1 MSSPNFKLDWNEK
14 ELTAEVRAASKKAV
28 LAGARDVAIDAK
40 MNVPVDKGN
49 LLFSIA
55 VKTWEAHDAVGAY
68 VTAGGKDLGHI
79 ARFVELGTPGT
90 IYKGGN
96 KKGKER
102 KPIKANP
109 YLRPALK
116 KNKRKIL
123 AKFNGA
129 LK

>member
-1 MSSPNFKLDWNEK
+1 MSFSLDWNEK
-14 ELTAEVRAASKKAV
+14 ELTAQVRGACKKAV
-28 LAGARDVAIDAK
+28 LGGARDVAIDAK

-49 LLFSIA
+49 LLFSIE
-55 VKTWEAHDAVGAY
+55 VKPWEKHDAVGAY
-68 VTAGGKDLGHI
+68 VTAGGKDMGHI
-79 ARFVELGTPGT
+79 AGYVELGTPGT
-90 IYKGGN
+90 VYKRGK

-102 KPIKANP
+102 TPIKAKP

-123 AKFNGA
+123 SKFNGG